1 MPSISDPEGFCPLL
15 PSPGPMAEKFLKDAK
30 LRRMRAQ
37 AVPASDSQLTESPN
51 GGLRPGDKGFGVGVY
66 HVDETKRNLIST

>member
-1 MPSISDPEGFCPLL
+1 
-15 PSPGPMAEKFLKDAK
+15 MAEKFLKDAK